1 MRSIITILLALL
13 ISTTAA
19 MAAVT
24 IKLRGDTATNWTSN
38 NPVLALREPGVE
50 IDTSKIKI
58 GDGVTAWN
66 SLGYITDRPSTLAIA
81 ANTTLTEAQLLSHR
95 YFSNSGATGTI
106 TVTLPAISY
115 EIVRTIIVEENQIVQ
130 IAPESGEMLD
140 LPAGPL
146 SVDQVAAGPATVGSK
161 LVITRQRNAT
171 GVWMWSLDGARGTW
185 AGI

>member
-13 ISTTAA
+13 IITTTAV
-19 MAAVT
+19 AAVT
-24 IKLRGDTATNWTSN
+24 IKLRGDTAANWTTN

-50 IDTSKIKI
+50 TDTSKIKI

-66 SLGYITDRPSTLAIA
+66 SLGYSADRPSTLAMDT
-81 ANTTLTEAQLLSHR
+81 NTSVTEAQLMAHQ

-115 EIVRTIIVEENQIVQ
+115 EIVRTIIVEEDQVIQ
-130 IAPESGEMLD
+130 IAPVSGEMLD
-140 LPAGPL
+140 LPTGPL

-161 LVITRQRNAT
+161 LVITRQRNAA